1 MCSVFIC
8 KDQVAILEQISD
20 TNRIT
25 LQFKIIKIYFIFSM
39 ILDSIIWY
47 IIQYTGTTLIRWVI
61 KIGIGSVFKSL
72 HFSFLS
78 SLLLK
83 IKLSLKSSHGLVA
96 AISSL
101 VKYLLFLL

>member
-1 MCSVFIC
+1 
-8 KDQVAILEQISD
+8 
-20 TNRIT
+20 
-25 LQFKIIKIYFIFSM
+25 M

-47 IIQYTGTTLIRWVI
+47 IIQYTGTTLIQWVF

-72 HFSFLS
+72 YFSFLS
-78 SLLLK
+78 SLLK

-101 VKYLLFLL
+101 VKCLLFLL